1 MQPVYDHMMTKDMS
15 EVHAIDEANNGYDA
29 WHAKQFRK
37 HATSKDVAEVAY
49 HPDTG
54 ELMGFYLYR
63 VGKKKIFLHKFEVS
77 AKGRELDFHKYMLA
91 RLLRKCKPYER
102 ETIELM
108 TPDTSDYLKTHLFL
122 KECGFFAKNVRN
134 FYGSDAS
141 GTPNDGYCW
150 TLKGSFN

>member
-1 MQPVYDHMMTKDMS
+1 MQPVIELMMKKDME
-15 EVHAIDEANNGYDA
+15 EVYNIDANNNAWDA
-29 WHAKQFRK
+29 WEAKQFRK
-37 HATSKDVAEVAY
+37 HATNGDVAEVAY

-54 ELMGFYLYR
+54 EVLGFYLYKI
-63 VGKKKIFLHKFEVS
+63 GKKKIFLHKFEVS
-77 AKGRELDFHKYMLA
+77 PKGRELDCHKYMLA

-102 ETIELM
+102 ETIETM

-134 FYGSDAS
+134 FYGLDAS